1 VYKSLGFAS
10 AAVALFALT
19 APASATIVPDRFD
32 SENGGAGTLNYSAF
46 ADFHVT
52 SGSVDLIGAGFYDN
66 FPGNG
71 LYVDM
76 AGTTG
81 QFGALTTDTVYAAG
95 TYHVT
100 LGLGGTIYSNIAD
113 GVSLDWG
120 TGSWSS
126 GDLAGLTSQTF
137 DFDITLNAASA
148 ITIADLGHSGNANIG
163 ATLFGLSI
171 ERSQQGAVPEP
182 LTLSLMGGGILGLG
196 ALRRRRRAV

>member
-1 VYKSLGFAS
+1 MYKNLGFAS
-10 AAVALFALT
+10 AALALFALT
-19 APASATIVPDRFD
+19 APASASIIPNQFD
-32 SENGGAGTLNYSAF
+32 TENGGVGTLNYYGF
-46 ADFHVT
+46 TGYTVT

-66 FPGNG
+66 FAGNG

-81 QFGALTTDTVYAAG
+81 QFGALTTNTVYAAG

-100 LGLGGTIYSNIAD
+100 LGLGGTIYSNISD

-148 ITIADLGHSGNANIG
+148 ITISDLGHSGNANIG
-163 ATLFGLSI
+163 ATLFGLSV
-171 ERSQQGAVPEP
+171 ERTQQGDVPEP
-182 LTLSLMGGGILGLG
+182 LTLSLMGAGLAGMG
-196 ALRRRRRAV
+196 ALRRRRAR

>member
-1 VYKSLGFAS
+1 VYKNLGFAS
-10 AAVALFALT
+10 AALALFALT
-19 APASATIVPDRFD
+19 APASASIIPDQFN
-32 SENGGAGTLNYSAF
+32 SENGGVGTLNYSGF
-46 ADFHVT
+46 ADFTVT

-66 FPGNG
+66 FAGNG

-81 QFGALTTDTVYAAG
+81 QFGALTTNTVYAAG

-100 LGLGGTIYSNIAD
+100 LGLGGTIYNGISD

-137 DFDITLNAASA
+137 NFDITLNSASA

-163 ATLFGLSI
+163 ATLFGLAV
-171 ERSQQGAVPEP
+171 ERTQGAVPEP
-182 LTLSLMGGGILGLG
+182 LTLSLMGAGLAGMG
-196 ALRRRRRAV
+196 AFRRRRAR

>member
-1 VYKSLGFAS
+1 VYKNLGFTSVAL
-10 AAVALFALT
+10 ALFALT
-19 APASATIVPDRFD
+19 APASASIVPKQFD
-32 SENGGAGTLNYSAF
+32 TENGGAGQLNYYGF
-46 ADFHVT
+46 AGYTVT

-66 FPGNG
+66 FAGNG

-81 QFGALTTDTVYAAG
+81 QFGALTTNTVYAAG

-148 ITIADLGHSGNANIG
+148 ITISDLGHSGNANIG
-163 ATLFGLSI
+163 ATLFGLSV
-171 ERSQQGAVPEP
+171 ERTQQGDVPEP
-182 LTLSLMGGGILGLG
+182 LTLSLMGAGLAGMG
-196 ALRRRRRAV
+196 ALRRRRAR

>member
-1 VYKSLGFAS
+1 MYKNLGFAS
-10 AAVALFALT
+10 AALALFALT
-19 APASATIVPDRFD
+19 APASASIIPDQFN
-32 SENGGAGTLNYSAF
+32 SENGGVGTLNYSGF
-46 ADFHVT
+46 ADFTVT

-81 QFGALTTDTVYAAG
+81 QFGALTTNMVYAAG

-100 LGLGGTIYSNIAD
+100 LGLGGTIYNGISD

-137 DFDITLNAASA
+137 NFDITLNSASA
-148 ITIADLGHSGNANIG
+148 ITIADFGHSGNANIG
-163 ATLFGLSI
+163 ATLFGLTV
-171 ERSQQGAVPEP
+171 ERTQGAVPEP
-182 LTLSLMGGGILGLG
+182 LTLSLMGAGLAGMG
-196 ALRRRRRAV
+196 AFRRRRAR